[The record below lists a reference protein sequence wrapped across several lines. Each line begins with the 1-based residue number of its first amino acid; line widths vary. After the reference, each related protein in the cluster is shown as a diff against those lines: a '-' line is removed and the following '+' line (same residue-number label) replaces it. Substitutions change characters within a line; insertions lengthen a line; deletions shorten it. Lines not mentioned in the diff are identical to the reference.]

1 VDKRTERKP
10 SPSGGWLGRQSIALL
25 ILLVAVG
32 AVYANSLDNEFLFDD
47 LETIVELHRP
57 GAGPFDQ
64 IKTLLG
70 GRSAYRPVRSASYAM
85 DYAISG
91 LDPWGYHLTNTA
103 LHGLSAICVYLIA
116 RTLFASPLPALLAA
130 LLFAVHPIQTESVT
144 YLSGRRDVLSGL
156 FVLAGFYTFLRYRQ
170 SGRLRDLI
178 LTILLCPLAFFT
190 KESGI
195 ILPLLCLGY
204 DIVSRVKRSGPDGE
218 VSSVRAIWTAAS
230 AAVRE
235 GRWFYLPAGALT
247 GALAFYVLFLVR
259 GTSQRVWHGGSL
271 EMTLLTM
278 ARVFLRYLSLLLFP
292 MTLNADYSYNAF
304 PVTTSWADP
313 TAWLAV
319 AIWGGLAV
327 AWYRLLLRRPLTA
340 FGGLWFLIALLPVSQ
355 IVPHHDLMAEH
366 FLYVPSAGFAL
377 LIAGLLEPVLSR
389 PRPSAAVVTACILA
403 LGVLAVRTVVR
414 NADWKD
420 ELTLWS
426 KTART
431 APKAAMARNNLGA
444 AYLRRGQL
452 SQAEEQLAAAVEIQP
467 DLAVAHGNL
476 GKLLLDR
483 GDLARAE
490 EELERALAKPSR
502 ETIPRLWLGAVY
514 LKQGK
519 AAEAEAQFQQALT
532 HPRSAAY
539 AHNNLGVLLANRDQ
553 LAEAETAFREA
564 LRLMPNLREANDN
577 LRRLSARQA
586 RSVTQK
592 KIVLPE

>member
-1 VDKRTERKP
+1 MGKWTGLKP
-10 SPSGGWLGRQSIALL
+10 PSAEGWLGRQSIALL

-32 AVYANSLDNEFLFDD
+32 VVYSNSFDNEFLFDD

-57 GAGPFDQ
+57 GSGPFQ
-64 IKTLLG
+64 QLEALLG

-156 FVLAGFYTFLRYRQ
+156 FVLIGFYSFLRYRQ
-170 SGRLRDLI
+170 SRRVRDLV

-204 DIVSRVKRSGPDGE
+204 DVVSRIKRSGPDGE
-218 VSSVRAIWTAAS
+218 VSGIRAIWSAAS
-230 AAVRE
+230 TAVRE
-235 GRWFYLPAGALT
+235 GRWFYLPAGVLT

-259 GTSQRVWHGGSL
+259 GTSQRAWHGGSL

-278 ARVFLRYLSLLLFP
+278 ARVFLRYLALLLFP

-304 PVTTSWADP
+304 SITTSWADP

-319 AIWGGLAV
+319 AIWGGLGV
-327 AWYRLLLRRPLTA
+327 AWYRLLLQRPPVA

-355 IVPHHDLMAEH
+355 IIPHHDLMAEH
-366 FLYVPSAGFAL
+366 FLYVPSVGFAL
-377 LIAGLLEPVLSR
+377 LVAGLLEPVLSR
-389 PRPSAAVVTACILA
+389 PRPSAAIATACILV
-403 LGVLAVRTVVR
+403 LSLLAVRTVVR

-426 KTART
+426 KTVQT
-431 APKAAMARNNLGA
+431 APESARARNNLGA
-444 AYLRRGQL
+444 AYLRRGQFN
-452 SQAEEQLAAAVEIQP
+452 QAEEQLAAAVAIQP
-467 DLAVAHGNL
+467 DLTVARGNL
-476 GKLLLDR
+476 GKLLMDR
-483 GDLARAE
+483 GDLVRAE
-490 EELERALAKPSR
+490 EELEKALAGRSR

-519 AAEAEAQFQQALT
+519 ATEAEAQFQQALT

-553 LAEAETAFREA
+553 PAEAEAAFREA
-564 LRLMPNLREANDN
+564 LRLMPDLLEAKDN
-577 LRRLSARQA
+577 LRRLSTRQEI
-586 RSVTQK
+586 SVLK
-592 KIVLPE
+592 NRDRK

>member
-1 VDKRTERKP
+1 MGKRTELKP
-10 SPSGGWLGRQSIALL
+10 PPAGGRLGRRSIALL

-32 AVYANSLDNEFLFDD
+32 LVYVNSFGNEFLFDD
-47 LETIVELHRP
+47 IETIVELHRP
-57 GAGPFDQ
+57 GAGPFNQLDV
-64 IKTLLG
+64 LLG

-91 LDPWGYHLTNTA
+91 LDPWGYHLTNIA
-103 LHGLSAICVYLIA
+103 LHGLSAVCVYLIA

-170 SGRLRDLI
+170 SSRLRDLA
-178 LTILLCPLAFFT
+178 LVILLYLLAFFT

-204 DIVSRVKRSGPDGE
+204 DVATRIKRSGPDGE
-218 VSSVRAIWTAAS
+218 VSGVRAIRTAAS

-235 GRWFYLPAGALT
+235 GRWFYLPAGALA

-259 GTSQRVWHGGSL
+259 GTWQRTWHGGSL
-271 EMTLLTM
+271 DMTLLTM
-278 ARVFLRYLSLLLFP
+278 ARAFLRYFALLLFP
-292 MTLNADYSYNAF
+292 VTLNADYSYNAF

-313 TAWLAV
+313 TARLAV
-319 AIWGGLAV
+319 AIWVGLGV
-327 AWYRLLLRRPLTA
+327 AWFRLLLRRPPAA

-355 IVPHHDLMAEH
+355 IIPHHDLMAEH
-366 FLYVPSAGFAL
+366 FLYVPSVGFAL
-377 LIAGLLEPVLSR
+377 LVAGLLEPVLSQA
-389 PRPSAAVVTACILA
+389 RPSAAVATACILA
-403 LGVLAVRTVVR
+403 LSVLAVRTVVR

-426 KTART
+426 KTVRT
-431 APKAAMARNNLGA
+431 APESARARNNLGA

-452 SQAEEQLAAAVEIQP
+452 IQAEEQLAAAVAIQP
-467 DLAVAHGNL
+467 DLAVAHSNL
-476 GKLLLDR
+476 GKLFLDR

-490 EELERALAKPSR
+490 EELESALAVQSR
-502 ETIPRLWLGAVY
+502 DTIPRLWLGAVY

-519 AAEAEAQFQQALT
+519 ATEAEAQFRQALT

-539 AHNNLGVLLANRDQ
+539 AHNNLGVLLANRDH
-553 LAEAETAFREA
+553 LAEAEAAFREA
-564 LRLMPNLREANDN
+564 LRLMPDLGEAKDN
-577 LRRLSARQA
+577 LRRLSARQE
-586 RSVTQK
+586 RSVSN
-592 KIVLPE
+592 P

>member
-1 VDKRTERKP
+1 VGKRTELKP
-10 SPSGGWLGRQSIALL
+10 RPAGGWLGRQSIALL
-25 ILLVAVG
+25 ILLMAVAV
-32 AVYANSLDNEFLFDD
+32 VYANSLDNEFLFDD
-47 LETIVELHRP
+47 IETIVELHRP

-64 IKTLLG
+64 IKALLVG
-70 GRSAYRPVRSASYAM
+70 GSAYRPVRSASYAM

-91 LDPWGYHLTNTA
+91 LDPWGYHLTNIA

-116 RTLFASPLPALLAA
+116 RILFASPLAALLAA

-170 SGRLRDLI
+170 SDRLRDLV

-204 DIVSRVKRSGPDGE
+204 DVVSRIRKSGPDGE
-218 VSSVRAIWTAAS
+218 VSGIRAVWAAVS

-259 GTSQRVWHGGSL
+259 GTWQRDWHGGSL

-278 ARVFLRYLSLLLFP
+278 ARVFLRYLALLLFP

-319 AIWGGLAV
+319 AIWGGLGV
-327 AWYRLLLRRPLTA
+327 AWYRLLLRRPPAA

-366 FLYVPSAGFAL
+366 FLYVPSVGVAL
-377 LIAGLLEPVLSR
+377 LVAGLLEPVLSR
-389 PRPSAAVVTACILA
+389 PRPSAAVATACILA
-403 LGVLAVRTVVR
+403 LSVLAVRTVVR
-414 NADWKD
+414 NTDWKD

-426 KTART
+426 KTVRT
-431 APKAAMARNNLGA
+431 APEAAMARNNLGA

-452 SQAEEQLAAAVEIQP
+452 SQAEEHLAAAVAIRS
-467 DLAVAHGNL
+467 DLAVAHSNL
-476 GKLLLDR
+476 GKLFLDR

-490 EELERALAKPSR
+490 EELGRALAMQSR
-502 ETIPRLWLGAVY
+502 DTISRLWLGAVY

-519 AAEAEAQFQQALT
+519 ATEAEAQFQQALI

-553 LAEAETAFREA
+553 LAEAESAFREA
-564 LRLMPNLREANDN
+564 LRLMPNLREAKDN
-577 LRRLSARQA
+577 LRRLSARQGSA
-586 RSVTQK
+586 GN
-592 KIVLPE
+592 P

>member
-1 VDKRTERKP
+1 MGKRTALTP
-10 SPSGGWLGRQSIALL
+10 PPAGGWLSRQSIALL

-32 AVYANSLDNEFLFDD
+32 VVYANSFDNEFLFDD
-47 LETIVELHRP
+47 IETIVELHRP
-57 GAGPFDQ
+57 GSGPFQ
-64 IKTLLG
+64 QLEALLG
-70 GRSAYRPVRSASYAM
+70 GRSAFRPVRSASYAM

-91 LDPWGYHLTNTA
+91 LDPWGYHLTNIA

-156 FVLAGFYTFLRYRQ
+156 FVLAGFYWFLRYRQ
-170 SGRLRDLI
+170 SSRLRDLA

-204 DIVSRVKRSGPDGE
+204 DVVSRIKRSGPDGE
-218 VSSVRAIWTAAS
+218 VSSVRAVWTAAS
-230 AAVRE
+230 TAVRE

-247 GALAFYVLFLVR
+247 GALTFYVLFLVR
-259 GTSQRVWHGGSL
+259 GTSQRAWHGGSL

-278 ARVFLRYLSLLLFP
+278 ARVFLRYFALLLFP
-292 MTLNADYSYNAF
+292 ITLNADYSYNAF
-304 PVTTSWADP
+304 PVTTSWIDP
-313 TAWLAV
+313 EAWLAV
-319 AIWGGLAV
+319 AIWGGLGV
-327 AWYRLLLRRPLTA
+327 VWYRLLVRRPLAA

-366 FLYVPSAGFAL
+366 FLYVPSVGFAL
-377 LIAGLLEPVLSR
+377 LVAGLFEPVLNR
-389 PRPSAAVVTACILA
+389 PRPSAVVATACIL
-403 LGVLAVRTVVR
+403 VLSLLAIRTVVR

-426 KTART
+426 KTVRT
-431 APKAAMARNNLGA
+431 APESARARNNLGA
-444 AYLRRGQL
+444 AYLRRGQR
-452 SQAEEQLAAAVEIQP
+452 SQAEEQLTAAVAIQP

-476 GKLLLDR
+476 GKLLLDQ
-483 GDLARAE
+483 GDLARAK
-490 EELERALAKPSR
+490 EELESALAKPSR
-502 ETIPRLWLGAVY
+502 DTIPRLWLGAVY

-519 AAEAEAQFQQALT
+519 TTEAEAQFRRALT

-553 LAEAETAFREA
+553 LAEAEAAFREA
-564 LRLMPNLREANDN
+564 LRLMPDLGEAKDN
-577 LRRLSARQA
+577 LRRLSARQE
-586 RSVTQK
+586 RSVRN
-592 KIVLPE
+592 P

>member
-1 VDKRTERKP
+1 MGTKSKSPPP
-10 SPSGGWLGRQSIALL
+10 SATSLLGRQSIALL

-32 AVYANSLDNEFLFDD
+32 VVYVNSLDNEFLFDD
-47 LETIVELHRP
+47 IETIVELHRP
-57 GAGPFDQ
+57 GAGPFNQ
-64 IKTLLG
+64 IETLLG

-91 LDPWGYHLTNTA
+91 LDPWGYHLTNIT

-144 YLSGRRDVLSGL
+144 YLSGRRDALSGL
-156 FVLAGFYTFLRYRQ
+156 FVLAGVYTFLRYRQ
-170 SGRLRDLI
+170 AGRARDLV

-204 DIVSRVKRSGPDGE
+204 DVVSRIKRSGPDGE
-218 VSSVRAIWTAAS
+218 VSSVRAIWAAAS

-235 GRWFYLPAGALT
+235 GRWFYLPAAALT

-259 GTSQRVWHGGSL
+259 GTSQRAWHGGSL

-278 ARVFLRYLSLLLFP
+278 ARVFLRYLALLLFP

-327 AWYRLLLRRPLTA
+327 AWYRLLVRRPPAA

-366 FLYVPSAGFAL
+366 FLYVPSVGFAL
-377 LIAGLLEPVLSR
+377 LVAGLLEPVLR
-389 PRPSAAVVTACILA
+389 PPRPSAAVCILV
-403 LGVLAVRTVVR
+403 LSLLAVRTVVR

-420 ELTLWS
+420 ELTLWR
-426 KTART
+426 KTVET
-431 APKAAMARNNLGA
+431 APESARARNNLGS
-444 AYLRRGQL
+444 AYLRQGQL
-452 SQAEEQLAAAVEIQP
+452 TLAEGQLVAAIAIQP

-476 GKLLLDR
+476 GKLLMDR
-483 GDLARAE
+483 GNLTQAE
-490 EELERALAKPSR
+490 AELERAVAAQPR
-502 ETIPRLWLGAVY
+502 DGIPRLWLGTVY
-514 LKQGK
+514 LREGK
-519 AAEAEAQFQQALT
+519 AAEAEAQFRQALT

-539 AHNNLGVLLANRDQ
+539 AHNNLGVLSARRDRP
-553 LAEAETAFREA
+553 AEAEAAFREA
-564 LRLMPNLREANDN
+564 LRLMPELREAKDN
-577 LRRLSARQA
+577 LRRLSASQD
-586 RSVTQK
+586 RSVTQ
-592 KIVLPE
+592 E

>member
-1 VDKRTERKP
+1 MGKRTGSRP
-10 SPSGGWLGRQSIALL
+10 SQEKRGWLGRQSIALL

-32 AVYANSLDNEFLFDD
+32 AVYVNSFGNEFLFDD
-47 LETIVELHRP
+47 IETIVELHRP
-57 GAGPFDQ
+57 GAGPLHQ
-64 IKTLLG
+64 LEALLG
-70 GRSAYRPVRSASYAM
+70 GRLAYRPIRSASYAM

-91 LDPWGYHLTNTA
+91 LNPWGYHLTNTA
-103 LHGLSAICVYLIA
+103 LHGLSVVCVYLIA

-156 FVLAGFYTFLRYRQ
+156 FVLAGFYSFLRYRQ
-170 SGRLRDLI
+170 SGRVRELV

-204 DIVSRVKRSGPDGE
+204 DVVGRMKRSGPDGE
-218 VSSVRAIWTAAS
+218 VSGVRTVWAS
-230 AAVRE
+230 ASTAVRE

-247 GALAFYVLFLVR
+247 GAMAFYVLFLVR
-259 GTSQRVWHGGSL
+259 GTSQRAWHGGSL

-278 ARVFLRYLSLLLFP
+278 ARVFLRYLALMLFP
-292 MTLNADYSYNAF
+292 VTLNADYSYNAF

-319 AIWGGLAV
+319 AIWGGLGA
-327 AWYRLLLRRPLTA
+327 AWCRLLLRRPLTA

-355 IVPHHDLMAEH
+355 IAPHHDLMAEH
-366 FLYVPSAGFAL
+366 FLYVPSVGFAL
-377 LIAGLLEPVLSR
+377 LIAGLLEPMLSQ
-389 PRPSAAVVTACILA
+389 PRPSMAVSVVCILA
-403 LGVLAVRTVVR
+403 LSLLAVRTVIR

-420 ELTLWS
+420 ELTLWN
-426 KTART
+426 KTVQT
-431 APKAAMARNNLGA
+431 APESARARNNLGA
-444 AYLRRGQL
+444 AYLRRGQRI
-452 SQAEEQLAAAVEIQP
+452 QAEEQLAAAVAIQP
-467 DLAVAHGNL
+467 DLAIAHGNL
-476 GKLLLDR
+476 GKLFLDQ

-490 EELERALAKPSR
+490 KELESALAAQPQD
-502 ETIPRLWLGAVY
+502 TIPRLWLGAVY

-519 AAEAEAQFQQALT
+519 ATEAESQFRGALT

-539 AHNNLGVLLANRDQ
+539 AHNNIGILLARRDQ
-553 LAEAETAFREA
+553 LDEAEAAFREA
-564 LRLMPNLREANDN
+564 LRLMPDLGEAKDN

-586 RSVTQK
+586 RSVTQ
-592 KIVLPE
+592 E